1 MEPKLQTWAFNAA
14 QLIPLS
20 PNNTMF
26 QLKAFHI
33 RTLIYSIFLKY
44 SICID
49 DFVISVSTCVNHS
62 YLSCEVIESTLLI
75 PNNGFTSLILFIA
88 LIAC

>member
-26 QLKAFHI
+26 ELKAFHI

-49 DFVISVSTCVNHS
+49 DLVI
-62 YLSCEVIESTLLI
+62 
-75 PNNGFTSLILFIA
+75 
-88 LIAC
+88 